1 VLRTC
6 ATLVILLLAVALS
19 GCSKPA
25 GQKGPNARASAQATP
40 STELST
46 LPPELRNLVNK
57 PFTGDLDAMLQHR
70 LIRAGVPFNRT
81 FYFVDKGVP
90 RGLSYEYLTMFED
103 KLNATHKTGNLKV
116 HVVLL
121 PMPRDALLPALQAGK
136 LDMVVAQLT
145 VTPERQK
152 LVDFSNPTRTNVSEV
167 VVTGPGGPTIN
178 SLDDLSG
185 KRIFVRKSSSYYA
198 SLQALN
204 QRFSAAGKASVA
216 IDEAPESLEDDDLL
230 EMVNA
235 GLLPAIVADDFLVDY
250 WKQVFPKLDIHRNVA
265 LRTGGNLAVAIRKN
279 SPQLATEIN
288 GFIAQNGLNTVIGR
302 VLSKRYLQDTKYVTD
317 AASAAE
323 RQKFLQMA
331 DIFRKYGQQYSFD
344 YLLMA
349 AQGYQES
356 QLNQDAKSHVG
367 AVGVMQLMP
376 ATGQEQAVGDIHQLE
391 PNIHAGVKYMRFM
404 RDRYFQ
410 GEPMDDLN
418 KGLFTFASY
427 NAGAGRIRQLR
438 KIAAERG
445 LNPNVWFGNVERI
458 ASETIGRE
466 TVTYVSNI
474 YKYYIAYRLIVAD
487 RDRRAAAKATLTKR
501 DN

>member
-1 VLRTC
+1 V
-6 ATLVILLLAVALS
+6 
-19 GCSKPA
+19 
-25 GQKGPNARASAQATP
+25 
-40 STELST
+40 
-46 LPPELRNLVNK
+46 
-57 PFTGDLDAMLQHR
+57 
-70 LIRAGVPFNRT
+70 
-81 FYFVDKGVP
+81 
-90 RGLSYEYLTMFED
+90 
-103 KLNATHKTGNLKV
+103 
-116 HVVLL
+116 
-121 PMPRDALLPALQAGK
+121 
-136 LDMVVAQLT
+136 VVAQLT

-167 VVTGPGGPTIN
+167 VVTGPGSPAIA

-185 KRIFVRKSSSYYA
+185 KRVFVRKSSSYYA

-204 QRFSAAGKASVA
+204 QRFTAAGKAPVA

-235 GLLPAIVADDFLVDY
+235 GLLPAIVVDDFLADY
-250 WKQVFPKLDIHRNVA
+250 WKQVFPKIDIHKNVA
-265 LRTGGNLAVAIRKN
+265 LRSGGNLAVAIRKN

-288 GFIAQNGLNTVIGR
+288 GFIAQNGLDSVIGR
-302 VLSKRYLQDTKYVTD
+302 VLNKRYLQDTKYVTD
-317 AASAAE
+317 AGSEAE
-323 RQKFLQMA
+323 RHKFLEMA
-331 DIFRKYGQQYSFD
+331 EIFRKYGDQYSFD

-356 QLNQDAKSHVG
+356 HLDQNAKSHVG

-376 ATGQEQAVGDIHQLE
+376 ATGQAQAVGDIHQLE

-410 GEPMDDLN
+410 NEPMDDLN

-438 KIAAERG
+438 QIAAQRG
-445 LNPNVWFGNVERI
+445 LNPNVWFGNVERV

-466 TVTYVSNI
+466 TVTYVSSI
-474 YKYYIAYRLIVAD
+474 YKYYIAYRLIVAE

-501 DN
+501 GD

>member
-1 VLRTC
+1 MKRAAL
-6 ATLVILLLAVALS
+6 AFLVFALALS

-25 GQKGPNARASAQATP
+25 EKQRPNAQASSQAIP
-40 STELST
+40 DTELAA
-46 LPPELRNLVNK
+46 LPPELRSVVYK
-57 PFTGDLDAMLQHR
+57 PFTGDLDAMVQRR

-81 FYFVDKGVP
+81 FYFIDKGVQ
-90 RGLSYEYLTMFED
+90 RGLSYEYLQLFED
-103 KLNATHKTGNLKV
+103 MLNKSRTRGNLNV
-116 HVVLL
+116 HLVLL

-145 VTPERQK
+145 ITPERQK
-152 LVDFSNPTRTNVSEV
+152 LVDFSNPTRTGVSEV
-167 VVTGPGGPTIN
+167 VVTGPGSPAIA

-185 KRIFVRKSSSYYA
+185 KRVFVRKSSSYYA

-204 QRFSAAGKASVA
+204 QRFRAARKAPVA

-235 GLLPAIVADDFLVDY
+235 GLLPAIVVDDFLADY
-250 WKQVFPKLDIHRNVA
+250 WKQVFPKLDIHRNVT
-265 LRTGGNLAVAIRKN
+265 LRRGGNLAVAIRKN
-279 SPQLATEIN
+279 SPQLAAELN
-288 GFIAQNGLNTVIGR
+288 GFIAKNGLNSVFGR
-302 VLSKRYLQDTKYVTD
+302 VLAKRYLQDTKYVTD
-317 AASAAE
+317 AASAGE
-323 RQKFLQMA
+323 RQKFLELV
-331 DIFRKYGQQYSFD
+331 DLFHKYGDRYSFD

-356 QLNQDAKSHVG
+356 HLNQNAKSHVG

-376 ATGQEQAVGDIHQLE
+376 ATGQAQAVGDIHQLE

-438 KIAAERG
+438 QIAAQRG
-445 LNPNVWFGNVERI
+445 LNPNVWFGNVERV

-466 TVTYVSNI
+466 TVTYVSSI
-474 YKYYIAYRLIVAD
+474 YKYYIAYRLIMAE
-487 RDRRAAAKATLTKR
+487 RDRRVAAKATLTR
-501 DN
+501 RAN